1 MGDTAHVLEHPSG
14 DGIKVTIL
22 PLGATITSV
31 RVPDKHGNRGECVL
45 GFDREEP
52 YLGKNPFFGSVAGR
66 VANRTANAEF
76 DLDGKRYE
84 LHANN
89 GHHHLHGG
97 KEGFNRKWWAVVE
110 STATQLT
117 LALRSPDGDEGY
129 PGTLD
134 VRVTY
139 SLPTENT
146 LKIDYAATTDKAT
159 PLNLTNHAYWN
170 LEDGGA
176 SSVDKH
182 VIRLDAEF
190 YTPTDD
196 DSIPTGEVR
205 AVKGTPMDY
214 CSAPRVVGQRLDE
227 CGPVHESN
235 PTATP
240 ARWRGGVDSLVD
252 FRAGA
257 TRATASTTTSFYRP
271 VPPRRAC
278 GPSRRSGPKRAA
290 A

>member
-1 MGDTAHVLEHPSG
+1 MLIVVLATRLQTSAHHALNGCDRRRRLQNRSRSRPAQPICCCRARGRTRSEATRLKTMGDTAHVLEHPSG

-22 PLGATITSV
+22 PSGATITSV

-76 DLDGKRYE
+76 HLDGKSYE

-139 SLPTENT
+139 PYRRKT
-146 LKIDYAATTDKAT
+146 L
-159 PLNLTNHAYWN
+159 
-170 LEDGGA
+170 
-176 SSVDKH
+176 
-182 VIRLDAEF
+182 
-190 YTPTDD
+190 
-196 DSIPTGEVR
+196 
-205 AVKGTPMDY
+205 
-214 CSAPRVVGQRLDE
+214 
-227 CGPVHESN
+227 
-235 PTATP
+235 
-240 ARWRGGVDSLVD
+240 
-252 FRAGA
+252 
-257 TRATASTTTSFYRP
+257 
-271 VPPRRAC
+271 
-278 GPSRRSGPKRAA
+278 
-290 A
+290 

>member
-76 DLDGKRYE
+76 DLDGKTYE

-129 PGTLD
+129 PGTVD

-146 LKIDYAATTDKAT
+146 LKMDYVATSDKAT

-170 LEDGGA
+170 LEDGG
-176 SSVDKH
+176 
-182 VIRLDAEF
+182 R
-190 YTPTDD
+190 
-196 DSIPTGEVR
+196 
-205 AVKGTPMDY
+205 
-214 CSAPRVVGQRLDE
+214 
-227 CGPVHESN
+227 
-235 PTATP
+235 
-240 ARWRGGVDSLVD
+240 
-252 FRAGA
+252 
-257 TRATASTTTSFYRP
+257 
-271 VPPRRAC
+271 
-278 GPSRRSGPKRAA
+278 
-290 A
+290 